1 MKRFRKKVKI
11 FFRNF
16 KTALRRPEMLVLPGQ
31 LAFFFIL
38 SIVPTITLIG
48 YGAGLMNLST
58 DVIYN
63 FISKAFSN
71 NVADFL
77 IVHPSKTLGM
87 GYLITMLIG
96 YYFASNG
103 AASIIVTSNSIYGLD
118 NTSFMKRRIK
128 AFLMTFVIILL
139 FIFMIT
145 VPVFGNKI
153 TEMIAYVNMKQSVT
167 TKILQVFN
175 FLKGPIT
182 WFIMFLFIKIIYT
195 MAPDKKTE
203 SRHTNKGAIFTTFGW
218 VLSTNIYSYYITHF
232 ARYDLFYGRLASII
246 ILMLW
251 FFLLAYILTIGI
263 ALNQKVEEEE
273 LEKTSRI
280 EVIKEEIEKDIEEEP
295 KVEIKKKKK

>member
-1 MKRFRKKVKI
+1 MKKLKKRLKI

-16 KTALRRPEMLVLPGQ
+16 KSALLRPEMLVLPGQ

-48 YGAGLMNLST
+48 YGAGLLNLST

-63 FISKAFSN
+63 FLAKAFSK
-71 NVADFL
+71 NVASVL
-77 IVHPSKTLGM
+77 IVHPSKAIGA
-87 GYLITMLIG
+87 GYIITMFLG

-103 AASIIVTSNSIYGLD
+103 AASIIVTSNSIYGIENRPFL
-118 NTSFMKRRIK
+118 KRRIK
-128 AFLMTFVIILL
+128 AFLMTFIIILL

-145 VPVFGNKI
+145 VPVLGNKI

-182 WFIMFLFIKIIYT
+182 WFIMFIFIKLIYT

-203 SRHTNKGAIFTTFGW
+203 SRHTNKGAIFTTAGW
-218 VLSTNIYSYYITHF
+218 VLATNIYSYYITHF
-232 ARYDLFYGRLASII
+232 AVYDVFYGGLANII

-273 LEKTSRI
+273 LEKTSKI
-280 EVIKEEIEKDIEEEP
+280 NIVKE
-295 KVEIKKKKK
+295 

>member
-1 MKRFRKKVKI
+1 MKKFKKRLKL
-11 FFRNF
+11 FFKNF
-16 KTALRRPEMLVLPGQ
+16 KSALFRPEMLVLPGQ

-48 YGAGLMNLST
+48 YVAGLLNLST

-63 FISKAFSN
+63 FLAKAFSS
-71 NVADFL
+71 NVAKVL
-77 IVHPSKTLGM
+77 IVHPYESLGA
-87 GYLITMLIG
+87 GYIITMLFG
-96 YYFASNG
+96 FYFASNG
-103 AASIIVTSNSIYGLD
+103 AASIIVTSNSIYGVE
-118 NTSFMKRRIK
+118 NKPFIKRRIK
-128 AFLMTFVIILL
+128 ALLMTFVIILL
-139 FIFMIT
+139 FIFMII
-145 VPVFGNKI
+145 VPVLGNKI

-182 WFIMFLFIKIIYT
+182 WFIMFIFIKLIYT

-232 ARYDLFYGRLASII
+232 AKYDVFYGGLANLVV
-246 ILMLW
+246 LMLW

-273 LEKTSRI
+273 LEKTTKI
-280 EVIKEEIEKDIEEEP
+280 NVVKE
-295 KVEIKKKKK
+295 

>member
-1 MKRFRKKVKI
+1 MKRLKKRLKI
-11 FFRNF
+11 FFKNF
-16 KTALRRPEMLVLPGQ
+16 KSALFRPEMLVLPGQ

-48 YGAGLMNLST
+48 YGAGLLNLST

-63 FISKAFSN
+63 FISKAFSS
-71 NVADFL
+71 NVAKVL
-77 IVHPSKTLGM
+77 IVHPSKTLGA
-87 GYLITMLIG
+87 GYIITMLLG

-103 AASIIVTSNSIYGLD
+103 AASLIVTSNSIYGLE
-118 NTSFMKRRIK
+118 NQSFIKRRIK
-128 AFLMTFVIILL
+128 AFLMTFIIILL
-139 FIFMIT
+139 FIFMII
-145 VPVFGNKI
+145 VPVLGSKI

-182 WFIMFLFIKIIYT
+182 WFIMFIFIKLIYT

-218 VLSTNIYSYYITHF
+218 VLATNIYSYYITHF
-232 ARYDLFYGRLASII
+232 AKYDIFYGGLANII

-251 FFLLAYILTIGI
+251 LFLLAYILTIGI

-273 LEKTSRI
+273 LEKTSKI
-280 EVIKEEIEKDIEEEP
+280 NIVKE
-295 KVEIKKKKK
+295 

>member
-1 MKRFRKKVKI
+1 MKKFKKRLKV

-16 KTALRRPEMLVLPGQ
+16 KAALFRPEMLVLPGQ

-48 YGAGLMNLST
+48 YGAGLLNLST

-63 FISKAFSN
+63 FISKAFSA
-71 NVADFL
+71 NVANVL
-77 IVHPSKTLGM
+77 IVHPSKALGA
-87 GYLITMLIG
+87 GYIITILIG

-103 AASIIVTSNSIYGLD
+103 AASIIVTSNSIYGIE
-118 NTSFMKRRIK
+118 NTSFLKRRIK
-128 AFLMTFVIILL
+128 AFLMTLIIILL
-139 FIFMIT
+139 FIFMII
-145 VPVFGNKI
+145 VPVLGTKI

-167 TKILQVFN
+167 TKILSVFN

-182 WFIMFLFIKIIYT
+182 WFIMFIFIKMIYT

-203 SRHTNKGAIFTTFGW
+203 SRHTNKGAIFTTVGW
-218 VLSTNIYSYYITHF
+218 VLATYIYSYYITHF
-232 ARYDLFYGRLASII
+232 AKYDIFYGGLASII

-273 LEKTSRI
+273 LEKTSKLNI
-280 EVIKEEIEKDIEEEP
+280 VKE
-295 KVEIKKKKK
+295 

>member
-1 MKRFRKKVKI
+1 MKKFKKRLKL
-11 FFRNF
+11 FFKNF
-16 KTALRRPEMLVLPGQ
+16 KSALFRPEMLVLPGQ

-48 YGAGLMNLST
+48 YVAGLLNLST

-63 FISKAFSN
+63 FLAKAFSS
-71 NVADFL
+71 NVAKVL
-77 IVHPSKTLGM
+77 IVHPYKSLGA
-87 GYLITMLIG
+87 GYIITMLFG
-96 YYFASNG
+96 FYFASNG
-103 AASIIVTSNSIYGLD
+103 AASIIVTSNSIYGVE
-118 NTSFMKRRIK
+118 NKPFIKRRIK
-128 AFLMTFVIILL
+128 ALLMTFVIILL
-139 FIFMIT
+139 FIFMII
-145 VPVFGNKI
+145 VPVLGNKI

-182 WFIMFLFIKIIYT
+182 WFIMFIFIKLIYT

-232 ARYDLFYGRLASII
+232 AKYDVFYGGLANLVV
-246 ILMLW
+246 LMLW

-273 LEKTSRI
+273 LEKTAKI
-280 EVIKEEIEKDIEEEP
+280 NVIKE
-295 KVEIKKKKK
+295 